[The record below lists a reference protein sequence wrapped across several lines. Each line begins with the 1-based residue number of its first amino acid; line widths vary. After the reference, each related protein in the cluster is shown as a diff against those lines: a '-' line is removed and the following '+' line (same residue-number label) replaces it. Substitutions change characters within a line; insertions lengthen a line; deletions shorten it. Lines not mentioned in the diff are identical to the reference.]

1 MMLKNV
7 AAEYKSKGVFT
18 REREWPIWRVHCVAE
33 KQAFD
38 EVSGV
43 LVKLFEHFAS
53 DALFTDAG
61 VSVIVS
67 EWPLESK
74 FCFELRTAGAEPYAF
89 NMLASKF
96 VSEQLAELFSSRKAQ
111 LGVP

>member
-43 LVKLFEHFAS
+43 LVKLFEKFAS
-53 DALFTDAG
+53 DAIFPDAG
-61 VSVIVS
+61 VSVLVT
-67 EWPLESK
+67 EWHLENM
-74 FCFELRTAGAEPYAF
+74 FCFEMRTGGAEPHAF
-89 NMLASKF
+89 NVLASKF
-96 VSEQLAELFSSRKAQ
+96 VSE
-111 LGVP
+111 